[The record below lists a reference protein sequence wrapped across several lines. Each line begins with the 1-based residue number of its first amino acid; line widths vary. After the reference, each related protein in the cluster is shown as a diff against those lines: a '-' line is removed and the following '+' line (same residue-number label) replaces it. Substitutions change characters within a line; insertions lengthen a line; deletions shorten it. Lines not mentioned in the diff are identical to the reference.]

1 MENNEMI
8 KEIIRSMIPESMIKE
23 TVDAVVNERVYEILD
38 RYEMQRAIK
47 CSVDQALNE
56 HGNAYI
62 KEIVDGIING
72 KVRIDDGWG
81 NVTEYGTFEDYCR
94 KSMQKNLSSWNLE
107 RKLRDEVDN
116 KLKAI
121 CKKVSER
128 HKEEDLIPEVLSEL
142 AAQYDKI
149 ERK

>member
-8 KEIIRSMIPESMIKE
+8 KEIIRNMIPESMIKK
-23 TVDAVVNERVYEILD
+23 TVDAVVNKRVCEILD

-47 CSVDQALNE
+47 SSVDQALNE
-56 HGNAYI
+56 HGDVYI

-72 KVRIDDGWG
+72 RVRIDDGWG

-94 KSMQKNLSSWNLE
+94 KSMQKNLSGWNLE

-121 CKKVSER
+121 CQKVSER
-128 HKEEDLIPEVLSEL
+128 HKEEDLIPEVFSEL

-149 ERK
+149 EKK